1 MEGEIWM
8 SFQTSRGANA
18 TLFLGIIIAVWVA
31 ARFSSVAV
39 EKGVNSLGKIIMS
52 LFALSVF
59 ASGWTIFTN
68 IGNQW
73 IGHAVAV
80 SYTHLRAHET

>member
-39 EKGVNSLGKIIMS
+39 EKGVNSLGKIIMDNIYQHWQS
-52 LFALSVF
+52 MDRSC
-59 ASGWTIFTN
+59 SGFSRLK
-68 IGNQW
+68 GF
-73 IGHAVAV
+73 
-80 SYTHLRAHET
+80 RR